1 MGLLPAAVPHPG
13 GARKQPWI
21 NPLRMLFELHGWQIT
36 AILASYLFAA
46 TAKGVTGL
54 GFTTTCLPILVL
66 LLGLKDALPLV
77 IIPSIYSNIVVMRQ
91 AGGYG
96 EALIRFWPMLLALV
110 PGLALGL
117 WALAYIDGP
126 LAGAFLGGMMLVW
139 CAFTFA
145 KPELS
150 IAAHWERPLAPF
162 TGFITGTING
172 ITGSQVMPMVPFMM
186 MLRLERN
193 LFLQAVNCS
202 FTLSSLV
209 MALGLGKLG
218 LFLWED
224 VLISAIGV
232 CFVTFGLS
240 LGAAIR
246 HQLSETLFRQGILVM
261 LSLMG
266 LGLIVP
272 IVV

>member
-1 MGLLPAAVPHPG
+1 MV
-13 GARKQPWI
+13 
-21 NPLRMLFELHGWQIT
+21 FELHLWQII
-36 AILASYLFAA
+36 AILATYLFAA

-54 GFTTTCLPILVL
+54 GFSTTCLPILAL
-66 LLGLKDALPLV
+66 LVGLKDALPLV
-77 IIPSIYSNIVVMRQ
+77 VIPSIFSNIIVMRQ
-91 AGGYG
+91 VGRFG
-96 EALIRFWPMLLALV
+96 ETLKRFWPMLLALL
-110 PGLALGL
+110 PGLVLGL
-117 WALAYIDGP
+117 WILAYVDGR
-126 LAGAFLGGMMLVW
+126 LAGAILGVMMLVW
-139 CAFTFA
+139 CAFSFA

-150 IAAHWERPLAPF
+150 LGAHLERPLAPI
-162 TGFITGTING
+162 TGLITGTING
-172 ITGSQVMPMVPFMM
+172 ITGSQVMPMVPFVM

-209 MALGLGKLG
+209 MILGLAKLG

-224 VLISAIGV
+224 VLISLIGV
-232 CFVTFGLS
+232 CFVMIGLS

-246 HQLSETLFRQGILVM
+246 GRLSETLFRQGILVM

-272 IVV
+272 VLV

>member
-1 MGLLPAAVPHPG
+1 MF
-13 GARKQPWI
+13 
-21 NPLRMLFELHGWQIT
+21 FELHGWQIA
-36 AILASYLFAA
+36 AILATYLFAA

-54 GFTTTCLPILVL
+54 GFSTTSLPILAL
-66 LLGLKDALPLV
+66 LVGLKDALPLV
-77 IIPSIYSNIVVMRQ
+77 IIPSIFSNVVVMRQ
-91 AGGYG
+91 AGRFG
-96 EALIRFWPMLLALV
+96 ETLSRFWPMFLALI

-117 WALAYIDGP
+117 WTLAYIDGRA
-126 LAGAFLGGMMLVW
+126 AGAVLGGMMLVW

-145 KPELS
+145 RPELS

-162 TGFITGTING
+162 SGLITGTING
-172 ITGSQVMPMVPFMM
+172 ITGSQVMPMVPFLM

-202 FTLSSLV
+202 FTLSSVV

-218 LFLWED
+218 LFSWED

-232 CFVTFGLS
+232 CFVTVGLS

-246 HQLSETLFRQGILVM
+246 HQLSEELFRQGILVV

-266 LGLIVP
+266 LGLIIPVL
-272 IVV
+272 V

>member
-1 MGLLPAAVPHPG
+1 MF
-13 GARKQPWI
+13 
-21 NPLRMLFELHGWQIT
+21 FELHGWQII
-36 AILASYLFAA
+36 AILATYLFAA

-54 GFTTTCLPILVL
+54 GFSTTCLPILAL
-66 LLGLKDALPLV
+66 MIGLKDALPLV
-77 IIPSIYSNIVVMRQ
+77 VIPSIYSNIVVMRQ
-91 AGGYG
+91 AGRFG
-96 EALIRFWPMLLALV
+96 ETLRRFWPMFLSLL

-117 WALAYIDGP
+117 WTLAYIDGR
-126 LAGAFLGGMMLVW
+126 LAGAILGVMMLVW

-150 IAAHWERPLAPF
+150 IVAHWERPLAPF
-162 TGFITGTING
+162 SGFVTGTING
-172 ITGSQVMPMVPFMM
+172 VTGSQVMPMVPFMM

-209 MALGLGKLG
+209 MMLGLGKLG

-224 VLISAIGV
+224 VLISAIGL
-232 CFVTFGLS
+232 CFVTLGLS

-246 HQLSETLFRQGILVM
+246 HRLSETLFRQGILV
-261 LSLMG
+261 LLLLTG

-272 IVV
+272 ILT

>member
-1 MGLLPAAVPHPG
+1 
-13 GARKQPWI
+13 
-21 NPLRMLFELHGWQIT
+21 MLFELHGWQIA
-36 AILASYLFAA
+36 AILATYLFAA

-54 GFTTTCLPILVL
+54 GFTTTCLPILAL
-66 LLGLKDALPLV
+66 LVGLKDALPLV
-77 IIPSIYSNIVVMRQ
+77 LIPSIFSNIIVMRQ
-91 AGGYG
+91 VGRFG
-96 EALIRFWPMLLALV
+96 ETLGRFWPMLLALV
-110 PGLALGL
+110 PGLVLGL
-117 WALAYIDGP
+117 WILAYIDGQ
-126 LAGAFLGGMMLVW
+126 LAGAILGVMLLVW
-139 CAFTFA
+139 CAFSFA

-150 IAAHWERPLAPF
+150 IVAHWERPLAPF
-162 TGFITGTING
+162 CGFITGTING
-172 ITGSQVMPMVPFMM
+172 VTGSQVMPMVPFMM

-193 LFLQAVNCS
+193 LFIQGVNCS

-224 VLISAIGV
+224 VVISAIGV
-232 CFVTFGLS
+232 CFITLGLS

-246 HQLSETLFRQGILVM
+246 RRLSETLFRQGILIM

-272 IVV
+272 ILV

>member
-1 MGLLPAAVPHPG
+1 
-13 GARKQPWI
+13 
-21 NPLRMLFELHGWQIT
+21 MLFELHGWQII
-36 AILASYLFAA
+36 AILATYLFAA

-54 GFTTTCLPILVL
+54 GFTTNCLPILAL
-66 LLGLKDALPLV
+66 LVGLKDALPLV
-77 IIPSIYSNIVVMRQ
+77 VIPSIYSNIVVMRQ
-91 AGGYG
+91 AGRFG
-96 EALIRFWPMLLALV
+96 ETLGRFWPMLLSLL

-117 WALAYIDGP
+117 WTLAYIDGR
-126 LAGAFLGGMMLVW
+126 LAGAVLGIMMLVW

-145 KPELS
+145 RPELS
-150 IAAHWERPLAPF
+150 IAERRERPLAPF
-162 TGFITGTING
+162 CGFITGMING
-172 ITGSQVMPMVPFMM
+172 ITGSQVMPMVPFLM

-193 LFLQAVNCS
+193 LFIQAVNCS

-209 MALGLGKLG
+209 MVLGLGILG
-218 LFLWED
+218 LFSWED

-246 HQLSETLFRQGILVM
+246 HRLSETLFRQGILVM

-266 LGLIVP
+266 LGLILP
-272 IVV
+272 ILV